1 MMVDWKNITRR
12 ISDALKK
19 EFVAVQIESIS
30 GGDSNQAWLLSGSI
44 HTDGTSV
51 AVIYFVKVNDANK
64 SAMFAAEKAGLEAIA
79 ESFTVQVP
87 RCITHGMVG
96 QHSFLVLEYLDLVSQ
111 GKSKLLGSQLAAM
124 HYVHANQFGWHLNNT
139 IGITPQHN
147 NWTTDW
153 ISFWGEQRLGVQL
166 DLAARNGYRGKLQ
179 ELGYKVIAALPELLA
194 GHNPAPSLLHGDLWG
209 GNHGYLANGTP
220 VIFDPAPYFGDREA
234 DIAMTELFGGFD
246 ADFYAGYQEVHPLDA
261 GYAKR
266 KDLYNL
272 YHILNHCNM
281 VYGSYVQQA
290 ERMMKGLLEQVR

>member
-1 MMVDWKNITRR
+1 MVDWKSIAIR
-12 ISDALKK
+12 ISDAIKN
-19 EFVAVQIESIS
+19 EFVYAHAELVS
-30 GGDSNQAWLLSGSI
+30 GGDSNQSWLLAGSTLTGSKTI
-44 HTDGTSV
+44 P
-51 AVIYFVKVNDANK
+51 ARYFVKINDANK

-79 ESFTVQVP
+79 DSFTVLVP
-87 RCITHGMVG
+87 RCITHGVTG
-96 QHSFLVLEYLDLVSQ
+96 LHSFLVLEYLDLVAQ
-111 GKSKLLGSQLAAM
+111 GGSKLLGSQLAAM
-124 HYVHANQFGWHLNNT
+124 HYVHANQFGWIQNNT
-139 IGITPQHN
+139 IGVTAQHN

-153 ISFWGEQRLGVQL
+153 ISFWGEHRLGFQL

-209 GNHGYLANGTP
+209 GNHGFLANGTP
-220 VIFDPAPYFGDREA
+220 VLFDPAPYFGDREA

-246 ADFYAGYQEVHPLDA
+246 AEFYAGYQEVYPLDA

>member
-1 MMVDWKNITRR
+1 MVDWKNITRR

-19 EFVAVQIESIS
+19 EFVAIQTESIS

-44 HTDGTSV
+44 QTDSTSF
-51 AVIYFVKVNDANK
+51 ASIFFVKINAASK
-64 SAMFAAEKAGLEAIA
+64 TTMFAAEKAGLEAIA

-87 RCITHGMVG
+87 RYITHGVAG
-96 QHSFLVLEYLDLVSQ
+96 QHSFLVLEYLDMVTL

-124 HYVHANQFGWHLNNT
+124 HYVHASQFGWSQNNT

-147 NWTTDW
+147 SWTTDW
-153 ISFWGEQRLGVQL
+153 LSFWGEHRLGYQL

-179 ELGYKVIAALPELLA
+179 ELGYKVMAVLPELLA
-194 GHNPAPSLLHGDLWG
+194 GHNPTPSLLHGDLWG
-209 GNHGYLANGTP
+209 GNHGFLASGSP
-220 VIFDPAPYFGDREA
+220 VLFDPATYFGDRET

-246 ADFYAGYQEVHPLDA
+246 ADFYAAYQEVYPLDP

-281 VYGSYVQQA
+281 VYGSYVPQA
-290 ERMMKGLLEQVR
+290 EKLMKGLLEQVC